1 MNDQIK
7 NRLREIVAEAQMRV
21 NQIAT
26 GYKVQLIEAERSEQ
40 EIRADVGRAL
50 LERQDAGMGASNYNF
65 PNAPLTLDGVSK
77 SDKELIEKAVEDM
90 RAVEDLQQ

>member
-1 MNDQIK
+1 MNNETWKQFQAII
-7 NRLREIVAEAQMRV
+7 REAQYKI
-21 NQIAT
+21 NSLCS
-26 GYKVQLIEAERSEQ
+26 GYKVLLIEAERSEQ